1 MRTRLALLTIGSVA
15 VLTTPALAQD
25 NTAFTGPRVEALV
38 GYDISRP
45 GSTVD
50 NDNIEDSTRENV
62 DGVNYGI
69 GIGYDIALGGL
80 VAGIEGQF
88 IESSAKTDY
97 DTTNFNGFGVGN
109 VEAGRDLYIGARLG
123 ALVTPST
130 LAYVKGG
137 YTNARYNLLAT
148 DNETDVDADVDVDG
162 WRVGGGVEQA
172 INENFF
178 VKGEYA
184 YSNYGSGEVRLP
196 GGAESDSFDVDVDRH
211 QIMLG
216 VGYRF

>member
-1 MRTRLALLTIGSVA
+1 MRNRLAIVTAGSFA
-15 VLTTPALAQD
+15 VLATPTLAQD

-38 GYDISRP
+38 GYDINRP

-50 NDNIEDSTRENV
+50 NDVIEDSSRENV
-62 DGVNYGI
+62 DGVAYGV
-69 GIGYDIALGGL
+69 GIGYDFAVGGAVL
-80 VAGIEGQF
+80 GIEGQF
-88 IESSAKTDY
+88 IESEAKTDY

-109 VEAGRDLYIGARLG
+109 VETGRDLYIGARAG
-123 ALVTPST
+123 FLVTPQT

-148 DNETDVDADVDVDG
+148 DNETDVDADVDLDG
-162 WRVGGGVEQA
+162 WRVGAGVEQA

-184 YSNYGSGEVRLP
+184 YSNYGKGEVHLP
-196 GGAESDSFDVDVDRH
+196 GGTETDRFDVDVDRH